1 MMLQPILSS
10 VLIEHF
16 PHFPSRW
23 VIRSSSF
30 PSAFA
35 LSQTWTTR
43 IKHNCQRKNLF
54 DVHRLFKHSS
64 VLNELQG
71 DSTGDVVSSNS
82 FDGRP
87 VSKDGRSEQMGD
99 HWKDLGFSCG
109 VRRYSIQGILDLK
122 LATWT
127 RIKHFELLV
136 AFLLCSP
143 TW

>member
-1 MMLQPILSS
+1 MS
-10 VLIEHF
+10 
-16 PHFPSRW
+16 
-23 VIRSSSF
+23 
-30 PSAFA
+30 
-35 LSQTWTTR
+35 
-43 IKHNCQRKNLF
+43 KKNLF

-71 DSTGDVVSSNS
+71 DSTRDVISGNS

-87 VSKDGRSEQMGD
+87 VSKDGRSKQMGD